1 MTTAVNTFDQ
11 KSTFVSNLTATK
23 KGKNGTVSSLKWLL
37 VEAGNSGN
45 ATGYDLAFYEN
56 YIRR

>member
-11 KSTFVSNLTATK
+11 KSTFISNLTATER
-23 KGKNGTVSSLKWLL
+23 GKNETVSSLKWLL
-37 VEAGNSGN
+37 VEAGNSGI
-45 ATGYDLAFYEN
+45 AIGYNLAFYKN